1 MPTLAALVPAVP
13 AGLLREVVIAD
24 AGSSD
29 ATGEV
34 AEIAGCR
41 FMSSAE
47 PLGAR
52 LKAAAEST
60 RAPWLLFLR
69 AGCVPDPGWIAAAER
84 FMQGAEMLEDAG
96 RAAVFRPHSAADL
109 MRPRL
114 AELAVHP
121 ARRARRRAPARAG
134 PADRAALLRDARRP
148 CRQQRGRGGAAAQAR
163 PAAHRNAGGGSE
175 RAAVTR
181 HSGPARLRGRPG
193 MTIAIYLT

>member
-1 MPTLAALVPAVP
+1 MLSAVIATAESERTLVPTLAALVPAVP

-114 AELAVHP
+114 AELMVILRAAFGGLP
-121 ARRARRRAPARAG
+121 GPEQGLLIARRFYEAVGGHAG
-134 PADRAALLRDARRP
+134 NNEAEAALLRKLGRR
-148 CRQQRGRGGAAAQAR
+148 RIAMLAGAASAPR
-163 PAAHRNAGGGSE
+163 
-175 RAAVTR
+175 
-181 HSGPARLRGRPG
+181 
-193 MTIAIYLT
+193 

>member
-1 MPTLAALVPAVP
+1 MLSAVIATAESERTLVPTLAALVPAVP

-24 AGSSD
+24 AGSRD

-52 LKAAAEST
+52 LKQAAEST
-60 RAPWLLFLR
+60 RAPWLMFLR
-69 AGCVPDPGWIAAAER
+69 AGCVPDPGWMAAAEH
-84 FMQGAEMLEDAG
+84 FMRGAEMLDDAG

-114 AELAVHP
+114 AELMVILRAACGGLP
-121 ARRARRRAPARAG
+121 GPEQGLLIARRFYVTLGGHASTDAAE
-134 PADRAALLRDARRP
+134 AALLRQLGRR
-148 CRQQRGRGGAAAQAR
+148 RIAMLAAGASAPR
-163 PAAHRNAGGGSE
+163 
-175 RAAVTR
+175 
-181 HSGPARLRGRPG
+181 
-193 MTIAIYLT
+193 

>member
-1 MPTLAALVPAVP
+1 MLSAVIATAESERTLVPTLAALVPAVP

-114 AELAVHP
+114 AELMVILRAAFGGLPGPEQGLLITRHFYDAVGGH
-121 ARRARRRAPARAG
+121 AG
-134 PADRAALLRDARRP
+134 NNEAEAALLRKLGRR
-148 CRQQRGRGGAAAQAR
+148 RIAMLAAGASAPR
-163 PAAHRNAGGGSE
+163 
-175 RAAVTR
+175 
-181 HSGPARLRGRPG
+181 
-193 MTIAIYLT
+193 